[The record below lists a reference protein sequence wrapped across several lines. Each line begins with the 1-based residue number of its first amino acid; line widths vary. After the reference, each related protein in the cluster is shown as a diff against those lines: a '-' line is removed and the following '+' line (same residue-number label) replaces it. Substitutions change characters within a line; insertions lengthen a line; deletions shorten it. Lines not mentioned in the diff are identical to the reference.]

1 MRALLAPSV
10 AVVTLMACASGGG
23 PQRSAAQPRHDSNV
37 IIEEEIRA
45 SSGTTLYDVIRSL
58 RPAWLLARPTIV
70 RSEGE
75 LVVYVDG
82 TRFGNAAS
90 LRQLS
95 PNTVWAVRFYRPT
108 EAQARFG
115 PGHLQGAIEVTTT
128 SRP

>member
-1 MRALLAPSV
+1 
-10 AVVTLMACASGGG
+10 MACASRGGSE
-23 PQRSAAQPRHDSNV
+23 RSPAQPSHDANV

-45 SSGTTLYDVIRSL
+45 ASGSTLYDVIRSL

-82 TRFGNAAS
+82 IRFGNAAS

-95 PNTVWAVRFYRPT
+95 PNTVWSVRYYRTT